1 MGKCAAI
8 SIKFLRWLKL
18 TVLVFGLGDE
28 LQQINP
34 DGNPSILS
42 DMINNALPPPMVKD
56 AKTNE
61 LAVSHVHHFSNS
73 YKILNVY
80 FLP

>member
-1 MGKCAAI
+1 MSNVSLSILI
-8 SIKFLRWLKL
+8 SKIIEITLLAYF
-18 TVLVFGLGDE
+18 LGDE

-61 LAVSHVHHFSNS
+61 LTVSHVHI
-73 YKILNVY
+73 ILK
-80 FLP
+80 FL